1 MTIVSLI
8 KQLTGLH
15 EKHGNLDVF
24 LERERLED
32 DHHCTTEL
40 ARCDLLVGAAEDIA
54 QARLAERARKADG
67 TWVPKLRKILV
78 IV

>member
-24 LERERLED
+24 LED